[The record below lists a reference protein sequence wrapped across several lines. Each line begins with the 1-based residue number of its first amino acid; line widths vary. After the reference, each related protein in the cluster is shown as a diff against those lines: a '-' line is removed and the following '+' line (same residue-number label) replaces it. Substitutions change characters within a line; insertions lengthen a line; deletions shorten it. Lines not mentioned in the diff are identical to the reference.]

1 MPQPPSCL
9 FSANAP
15 FLEELY
21 ESYLSD
27 PNKVSDEWRACF
39 DTLQEDHSED
49 RRDVRHSEVRERM
62 LAVAAAPKGAPRLM
76 RT

>member
-21 ESYLSD
+21 ETYLKD
-27 PNKVSDEWRACF
+27 PTLVSDEWRAYF
-39 DTLQEDHSED
+39 DALQDDQSEE
-49 RRDVRHSEVRERM
+49 RRDKIGRAHV
-62 LAVAAAPKGAPRLM
+62 
-76 RT
+76 